1 MVHLTVLLNICMD
14 LSMNELYLLHLKVH
28 LDGVKLLL
36 MLDIYGLDELFIEL
50 FTWCKT
56 WSISCRGVNM
66 MVLSC
71 IYGLVGVIFSC
82 RGVNMM
88 E

>member
-36 MLDIYGLDELFIEL
+36 MVHLMVHLMDLLDLLNPR
-50 FTWCKT
+50 CKYP
-56 WSISCRGVNM
+56 N
-66 MVLSC
+66 
-71 IYGLVGVIFSC
+71 
-82 RGVNMM
+82 
-88 E
+88 

>member
-36 MLDIYGLDELFIEL
+36 MLDIYGLDELL
-50 FTWCKT
+50 MVHLMVHLMDLLDLLNPRCKYP
-56 WSISCRGVNM
+56 N
-66 MVLSC
+66 
-71 IYGLVGVIFSC
+71 
-82 RGVNMM
+82 
-88 E
+88 